1 MNGTFEPAG
10 VDGQISFSQIA
21 AENQGII
28 AEGFLMSMS
37 TALSGLNAAESALQT
52 ISNNLANMNTDGYKS
67 QSTTF
72 ADLFYQAYGNSGS
85 GNPIQTGLGVQ
96 VTGMSQDFSN
106 GAVASTGV
114 SSNMA
119 LNGPGF
125 FVVQD
130 STGAQT
136 YTRNGDFTTNSAGQ
150 LITLGGQTIMGYP
163 AVNGVVSPNSGLQ
176 PINVGAGTTAPAV
189 ATSNFS
195 LTTNLNA
202 SAAAGGTFQS
212 PISVYDSLGNSH
224 VLTVTYTMSAP
235 GTWNYQVTV
244 PSNEIQ
250 GGTGTTTTVGTGTL
264 SFDSSG
270 QLTSPSPVALA
281 VGPLA
286 DGAAALNVNWNL
298 TDANGNSLLTQT
310 ASPSSNNATNQDGF
324 AAGVLKTYS
333 VQPDGTVEAT
343 FSNEQTVAI
352 GQVAVASFANPE
364 GLTLDGDN
372 QYSVT
377 NASGAAVIG
386 AAGTAG
392 RGTIAG
398 SSVEQSN
405 VDMATQ
411 FSDLIVYQRAYEA
424 NAKAITAFDQM
435 EQATLQMKS

>member
-1 MNGTFEPAG
+1 
-10 VDGQISFSQIA
+10 
-21 AENQGII
+21 
-28 AEGFLMSMS
+28 MSMS
-37 TALSGLNAAESALQT
+37 TALSGLNAAESALDT

-67 QSTTF
+67 QNTTF
-72 ADLFYQAYGNSGS
+72 ADLFYQTLGSSGS

-96 VTGMSQDFSN
+96 VTGISQDFSN
-106 GAVASTGV
+106 GAVASTGI

-119 LNGPGF
+119 LNGAGF
-125 FVVQD
+125 FVIQD
-130 STGAQT
+130 ASGAQT
-136 YTRNGDFTTNSAGQ
+136 YTRNGDFTTNSSGQ
-150 LITLGGQTIMGYP
+150 LITLGGQTVMGYP

-176 PINVGAGTTAPAV
+176 PINVGAGTTAQAT

-202 SAAAGGTFQS
+202 SATVGDTFQS

-224 VLTVTYTMSAP
+224 VLTATYTMSAP
-235 GTWNYQVTV
+235 GTWNYQITI

-250 GGTGTTTTVGTGTL
+250 GGTGTTTTVGTGSLT
-264 SFDSSG
+264 FDSSG
-270 QLTSPSPVALA
+270 QLTSPTTPIPLA

-298 TDANGNSLLTQT
+298 TDANGNSLVTQT
-310 ASPSSNNATNQDGF
+310 AGPSSNNATNQDGF
-324 AAGVLKTYS
+324 AAGVLKSYS
-333 VQPDGTVEAT
+333 IQPDGTVDAT
-343 FSNEQTVAI
+343 FSNNQTLAI
-352 GQVAVASFANPE
+352 GQIAVASFANPE

-372 QYSVT
+372 QYSST
-377 NASGAAVIG
+377 AASGAAVVG
-386 AAGTAG
+386 VAGTAG

-411 FSDLIVYQRAYEA
+411 FSNLIVYQRAYEA
-424 NAKAITAFDQM
+424 NAKAITAFDQL

>member
-1 MNGTFEPAG
+1 
-10 VDGQISFSQIA
+10 
-21 AENQGII
+21 
-28 AEGFLMSMS
+28 MSMS

-85 GNPIQTGLGVQ
+85 GNLIQTGIGVQ
-96 VTGMSQDFSN
+96 VTGMSQDLSN
-106 GAVASTGV
+106 GPVASTGV

-119 LNGPGF
+119 LDGAGF
-125 FVVQD
+125 FVLQD
-130 STGAQT
+130 SAGAQT

-150 LITLGGQTIMGYP
+150 LITLGGQTVMGYP
-163 AVNGVVSPNSGLQ
+163 AVNGVISPTSALQ
-176 PINVGAGTTAPAV
+176 PINVGAGTTTDAA

-202 SAAAGGTFQS
+202 STAVNGTFQS

-224 VLTVTYTMSAP
+224 VLTATYTMSAP
-235 GTWNYQVTV
+235 GTWNYQITI

-264 SFDSSG
+264 NFDSSG
-270 QLTSPSPVALA
+270 KLVSPTSPVALA

-286 DGAAALNVNWNL
+286 DGANALSMNWNL
-298 TDANGNSLLTQT
+298 TDTNGNSLLTQT
-310 ASPSSNNATNQDGF
+310 ASPSNNNPPDQDGF
-324 AAGVLKTYS
+324 AAGVLDTYTVLS
-333 VQPDGTVEAT
+333 DGTVEAT
-343 FSNEQTVAI
+343 FSNGQSEAI
-352 GQVAVASFANPE
+352 GQIAVASFANPE
-364 GLTLDGDN
+364 GLTLDGGN
-372 QYSVT
+372 QYSAT
-377 NASGAAVIG
+377 AASGAAAIG

-392 RGTIAG
+392 RGNIAG

>member
-1 MNGTFEPAG
+1 
-10 VDGQISFSQIA
+10 
-21 AENQGII
+21 
-28 AEGFLMSMS
+28 MSMS
-37 TALSGLNAAESALQT
+37 TALSGLNAAESALNT

-67 QSTTF
+67 QNTTF
-72 ADLFYQAYGNSGS
+72 ADLFYQTLGSSGS

-96 VTGMSQDFSN
+96 VTGMSQNFSN
-106 GAVASTGV
+106 GPVASTGI

-119 LNGPGF
+119 LNGAGF
-125 FVVQD
+125 FVVQNAA
-130 STGAQT
+130 GAQT
-136 YTRNGDFTTNSAGQ
+136 YTRNGDFTTNSDGQ
-150 LITLGGQTIMGYP
+150 LITLGGQTVMGYP

-202 SAAAGGTFQS
+202 SSAVGDTFQS
-212 PISVYDSLGNSH
+212 PINVFDSLGDSH
-224 VLTVTYTMSAP
+224 VLTVTYKMSAP
-235 GTWNYQVTV
+235 GIWNYQITI

-250 GGTGTTTTVGTGTL
+250 GGTGPTTTLATGTL

-270 QLTSPSPVALA
+270 QLTSPTSPIPPVTIP

-286 DGAAALNVNWNL
+286 DGAATLNVNWNL

-310 ASPSSNNATNQDGF
+310 ASPSSNNATSQDGF
-324 AAGVLKTYS
+324 AAGVLNTYS
-333 VQPDGTVEAT
+333 ILSDGTVEGT
-343 FSNEQTVAI
+343 FSNGQTEAI

-372 QYSVT
+372 QYSAT

-411 FSDLIVYQRAYEA
+411 FSNLIVYQRAYEA
-424 NAKAITAFDQM
+424 NAKAITAFDQL

>member
-1 MNGTFEPAG
+1 
-10 VDGQISFSQIA
+10 
-21 AENQGII
+21 
-28 AEGFLMSMS
+28 MSMS

-52 ISNNLANMNTDGYKS
+52 ISNNLANMNTNGYKS

-106 GAVASTGV
+106 GAVASTGI

-119 LNGPGF
+119 LSGAGF
-125 FVVQD
+125 FVVQNTD
-130 STGAQT
+130 GAQT
-136 YTRNGDFTTNSAGQ
+136 YTRNGDFTTNSSGQ
-150 LITLGGQTIMGYP
+150 LIALGGQTVMGYP
-163 AVNGVVSPNSGLQ
+163 AVKGVVSPNSGLQ
-176 PINVGAGTTAPAV
+176 PINVGSGTTAPAT

-202 SAAAGGTFQS
+202 SAAVGDTFQS
-212 PISVYDSLGNSH
+212 PIGVYDSLGNSH
-224 VLTVTYTMSAP
+224 VLTVNYTMTAP
-235 GTWNYQVTV
+235 GAWNYQVTI
-244 PSNEIQ
+244 PSDEIQ

-264 SFDSSG
+264 NFDSSG
-270 QLTSPSPVALA
+270 QLTSSTTPATLA

-286 DGAAALNVNWNL
+286 DGAAGLNLNWNL
-298 TDANGNSLLTQT
+298 TDANGNSLLTQD

-324 AAGVLKTYS
+324 AAGVLKTYTILS
-333 VQPDGTVEAT
+333 DGTVEGT
-343 FSNEQTVAI
+343 FSNGQTEAI

-372 QYSVT
+372 QYSST
-377 NASGAAVIG
+377 AASGAAVIG
-386 AAGTAG
+386 SAGTAG

>member
-1 MNGTFEPAG
+1 
-10 VDGQISFSQIA
+10 
-21 AENQGII
+21 
-28 AEGFLMSMS
+28 MSMS

-119 LNGPGF
+119 LNGAGF
-125 FVVQD
+125 FVIQD
-130 STGAQT
+130 GSGAQT

-150 LITLGGQTIMGYP
+150 LITLGGQTVMGYP

-176 PINVGAGTTAPAV
+176 PINVGAGTTTPAA

-202 SAAAGGTFQS
+202 ATAVNGTFQS

-235 GTWNYQVTV
+235 GTWNYQVTI

-264 SFDSSG
+264 NFDNTG
-270 QLTSPSPVALA
+270 QLTSPGSPVALA

-286 DGAAALNVNWNL
+286 DGAAALSVNWNL

-310 ASPSSNNATNQDGF
+310 ASASSNNATSQDGF
-324 AAGVLKTYS
+324 AAGVLNTYS
-333 VQPDGTVEAT
+333 ILPDGTVEAT

-372 QYSVT
+372 QYSIT

-386 AAGTAG
+386 VAGTAG
-392 RGTIAG
+392 RGTITG

>member
-1 MNGTFEPAG
+1 
-10 VDGQISFSQIA
+10 
-21 AENQGII
+21 
-28 AEGFLMSMS
+28 MS

-106 GAVASTGV
+106 GAVASTGI

-119 LNGPGF
+119 LSGPGF

-130 STGAQT
+130 ADGAQT
-136 YTRNGDFTTNSAGQ
+136 YTRNGDFTTNSSGQ
-150 LITLGGQTIMGYP
+150 LITLGGQTVMGYP

-176 PINVGAGTTAPAV
+176 PINVGSGTTASAT

-202 SAAAGGTFQS
+202 SAAVGDSFQS

-224 VLTVTYTMSAP
+224 VLTVNYTMTAP
-235 GTWNYQVTV
+235 GSWNYQVTI
-244 PSNEIQ
+244 PSSEIQ
-250 GGTGTTTTVGTGTL
+250 GGIGSTTTLGTGTL
-264 SFDSSG
+264 NFDSSG
-270 QLTSPSPVALA
+270 QLTSSTTPVTLA
-281 VGPLA
+281 AGPLA
-286 DGAAALNVNWNL
+286 DGAAGMNLNWDL
-298 TDANGNSLLTQT
+298 TDANGSSLLTQV
-310 ASPSSNNATNQDGF
+310 ASPSSNNATHQDGF
-324 AAGVLKTYS
+324 AAGVLKTYTILS
-333 VQPDGTVEAT
+333 DGTVEAT
-343 FSNEQTVAI
+343 FSNGQTEGI

-372 QYSVT
+372 QYSAT
-377 NASGAAVIG
+377 AASGAAVIG

>member
-1 MNGTFEPAG
+1 
-10 VDGQISFSQIA
+10 
-21 AENQGII
+21 
-28 AEGFLMSMS
+28 MSMS

-72 ADLFYQAYGNSGS
+72 ADMFYQAYGNSGS

-96 VTGMSQDFSN
+96 VTGTSQDFSN

-119 LNGPGF
+119 LNGTGF
-125 FVVQD
+125 FVTQD
-130 STGAQT
+130 ASGAQT
-136 YTRNGDFTTNSAGQ
+136 YTRNGDFTTNASGQ
-150 LITLGGQTIMGYP
+150 LITLGGQTVMGYP

-176 PINVGAGTTAPAV
+176 PINVGVGTTAQAT

-195 LTTNLNA
+195 LTTNLDA
-202 SAAAGGTFQS
+202 SAAVGDTFQS

-224 VLTVTYTMSAP
+224 VLTVNYTMSAP
-235 GTWNYQVTV
+235 GTWDYQITV

-250 GGTGTTTTVGTGTL
+250 GGTGATTTVGTGTL
-264 SFDSSG
+264 NFDSSG
-270 QLTSPSPVALA
+270 KLMSPTAPVTLG

-298 TDANGNSLLTQT
+298 TDTNGNSLLTQT
-310 ASPSSNNATNQDGF
+310 ASASSNNATDQDGF
-324 AAGVLKTYS
+324 AAGVLNSYTI
-333 VQPDGTVEAT
+333 QPDGTVDAT
-343 FSNEQTVAI
+343 FSNNQTLAI

-364 GLTLDGDN
+364 GLTLDGGN
-372 QYSVT
+372 QYSST
-377 NASGAAVIG
+377 AASGAAVIG
-386 AAGTAG
+386 VAGTAG
-392 RGTIAG
+392 RGTISG

>member
-1 MNGTFEPAG
+1 
-10 VDGQISFSQIA
+10 
-21 AENQGII
+21 
-28 AEGFLMSMS
+28 MSMS

-96 VTGMSQDFSN
+96 VTGTDQDFSN
-106 GAVASTGV
+106 GAVASTGI

-119 LNGPGF
+119 LSGAGF
-125 FVVQD
+125 FVVQNGA
-130 STGAQT
+130 GAQT
-136 YTRNGDFTTNSAGQ
+136 YTRNGDFTTNSSGQ
-150 LITLGGQTIMGYP
+150 LTTLGGQLVMGYP

-176 PINVGAGTTAPAV
+176 AINVGEGTTARAT
-189 ATSNFS
+189 ATSNVS
-195 LTTNLNA
+195 LTTNLDA
-202 SAAAGGTFQS
+202 STAVNGTFQS

-224 VLTVTYTMSAP
+224 VLTITYTNTAP
-235 GTWNYQVTV
+235 GTWKFEVTI
-244 PSNEIQ
+244 PSSEIAA
-250 GGTGTTTTVGTGTL
+250 GTGPTTLVGNGTL

-270 QLTSPSPVALA
+270 QLTSTTPIPMT

-286 DGAAALNVNWNL
+286 DGAASLNLNWNL
-298 TDANGNSLLTQT
+298 ADANGNSLLTQT
-310 ASPSSNNATNQDGF
+310 ASASSNNATNQDGF
-324 AAGVLKTYS
+324 ASGVLSTYS
-333 VQPDGTVEAT
+333 ILSDGTVEAT
-343 FSNEQTVAI
+343 FSNGQTQSI

-372 QYSVT
+372 QYSST
-377 NASGAAVIG
+377 AASGAAVIG
-386 AAGTAG
+386 TAGTAG

>member
-1 MNGTFEPAG
+1 
-10 VDGQISFSQIA
+10 
-21 AENQGII
+21 
-28 AEGFLMSMS
+28 MSMS
-37 TALSGLNAAESALQT
+37 TALSGLNAAESALDT

-67 QSTTF
+67 QNTTF
-72 ADLFYQAYGNSGS
+72 ADLFYQTLGSSGS

-96 VTGMSQDFSN
+96 VTGISQDFSN
-106 GAVASTGV
+106 GAVASTGI

-119 LNGPGF
+119 LNGAGF
-125 FVVQD
+125 FVIQD
-130 STGAQT
+130 ASGAQT
-136 YTRNGDFTTNSAGQ
+136 YTRNGDFTTNSSGQ
-150 LITLGGQTIMGYP
+150 LITLGGQTVMGYP

-176 PINVGAGTTAPAV
+176 PINVGAGTTAQAT

-202 SAAAGGTFQS
+202 SAAVGDTFQS

-224 VLTVTYTMSAP
+224 VLTATYTMSGP
-235 GTWNYQVTV
+235 GTWNYQITI

-250 GGTGTTTTVGTGTL
+250 GGTGTTTTVGTGSLT
-264 SFDSSG
+264 FDSSG
-270 QLTSPSPVALA
+270 QLTSPTTPIPLA

-298 TDANGNSLLTQT
+298 TDANGNSLVTQT
-310 ASPSSNNATNQDGF
+310 AGPSSNNATNQDGF
-324 AAGVLKTYS
+324 AAGVLKSYS
-333 VQPDGTVEAT
+333 IQPDGTVDAT
-343 FSNEQTVAI
+343 FSNNQTLAI
-352 GQVAVASFANPE
+352 GQIAVASFANPE

-372 QYSVT
+372 QYSST
-377 NASGAAVIG
+377 AASGAAVVG
-386 AAGTAG
+386 VAGTAG

-424 NAKAITAFDQM
+424 NAKAITAFDQL

>member
-1 MNGTFEPAG
+1 
-10 VDGQISFSQIA
+10 
-21 AENQGII
+21 
-28 AEGFLMSMS
+28 MS

-72 ADLFYQAYGNSGS
+72 ADMFYQAYGNSGS
-85 GNPIQTGLGVQ
+85 GNPIETGLGVQ
-96 VTGMSQDFSN
+96 VTGMSQNFGN
-106 GAVASTGV
+106 GPVASTGI

-119 LNGPGF
+119 LSGAGF

-130 STGAQT
+130 GAGAQT
-136 YTRNGDFTTNSAGQ
+136 YTRNGDFTTNSMGQ
-150 LITLGGQTIMGYP
+150 LVTLGGQTVMGYP
-163 AVNGVVSPNSGLQ
+163 AVNGVVSPNSALQ
-176 PINVGAGTTAPAV
+176 PINVGTGTTAPAV

-195 LTTNLNA
+195 LTTNLDSSTAVN
-202 SAAAGGTFQS
+202 GTFQS
-212 PISVYDSLGNSH
+212 PVDAYDSLGNSH

-235 GTWNYQVTV
+235 GTWNYQITI
-244 PSNEIQ
+244 PSSDIK

-264 SFDSSG
+264 NFDSSG
-270 QLTSPSPVALA
+270 QLTSTTSPVAVT

-286 DGAAALNVNWNL
+286 DGAAPLNMNWNL

-310 ASPSSNNATNQDGF
+310 ANTSSNNARSQNGF
-324 AAGVLKTYS
+324 AAGVLNTYS
-333 VQPDGTVEAT
+333 VQSDGTVEAT
-343 FSNEQTVAI
+343 FSNGQTEAI
-352 GQVAVASFANPE
+352 GRIAVASFANPE
-364 GLTLDGDN
+364 GMTLDGDN
-372 QYSVT
+372 QYSPTV
-377 NASGAAVIG
+377 ASGAAVIG

-411 FSDLIVYQRAYEA
+411 FSNLIVYQRAYEA

>member
-1 MNGTFEPAG
+1 
-10 VDGQISFSQIA
+10 
-21 AENQGII
+21 
-28 AEGFLMSMS
+28 MSMS

-72 ADLFYQAYGNSGS
+72 ADLFYQAYGSSGS

-106 GAVASTGV
+106 GPVASTGI

-119 LNGPGF
+119 LSGAGF
-125 FVVQD
+125 FVIQ
-130 STGAQT
+130 SAGGAKT

-150 LITLGGQTIMGYP
+150 LITLGGQMVMGYA
-163 AVNGVVSPNSGLQ
+163 AVNGVVSANSGLQ
-176 PINVGAGTTAPAV
+176 PINVGSGTTAPAA

-202 SAAAGGTFQS
+202 STVVGDTFQS

-224 VLTVTYTMSAP
+224 VLTVTYTKTGP
-235 GTWNYQVTV
+235 GAWNYQATI

-250 GGTGTTTTVGTGTL
+250 GGTGTTTTIGTGTL
-264 SFDSSG
+264 NFDSSG
-270 QLTSPSPVALA
+270 QLTSPTPPVALTI
-281 VGPLA
+281 GPLA

-298 TDANGNSLLTQT
+298 DDTNGNSLLTQT

-324 AAGVLKTYS
+324 SAGVLNTYTILS
-333 VQPDGTVEAT
+333 DGTVEAT
-343 FSNEQTVAI
+343 FSNGETQAI
-352 GQVAVASFANPE
+352 GQIAVASFANPE

-372 QYSVT
+372 QYSAT
-377 NASGAAVIG
+377 TASGAAVIG
-386 AAGTAG
+386 TAGTAG

>member
-1 MNGTFEPAG
+1 
-10 VDGQISFSQIA
+10 
-21 AENQGII
+21 
-28 AEGFLMSMS
+28 MSMS

-85 GNPIQTGLGVQ
+85 GNPIETGLGVQ

-119 LNGPGF
+119 LNGSGF

-130 STGAQT
+130 ANGAQT
-136 YTRNGDFTTNSAGQ
+136 YTRNGDFTTNASGQ
-150 LITLGGQTIMGYP
+150 LITLGGQTVMGYP
-163 AVNGVVSPNSGLQ
+163 AVNGVVSPNSSLQ
-176 PINVGAGTTAPAV
+176 PINVGAGTTVQATP
-189 ATSNFS
+189 TSNFF
-195 LTTNLNA
+195 LTTNLDA
-202 SAAAGGTFQS
+202 STAVNGSFQS

-224 VLTVTYTMSAP
+224 TLTLTYTMSAP
-235 GTWNYQVTV
+235 GTWNYQVTI
-244 PSNEIQ
+244 PSSDIQ
-250 GGTGTTTTVGTGTL
+250 GGTGTTTTIGTGTL
-264 SFDSSG
+264 NFDSSG
-270 QLTSPSPVALA
+270 QLTSPTTPVALA

-298 TDANGNSLLTQT
+298 TDADGNSLLTQT
-310 ASPSSNNATNQDGF
+310 ASSSSNNATNQDGF
-324 AAGVLKTYS
+324 AAGVLNTYS
-333 VQPDGTVEAT
+333 IQQDGTVDAA
-343 FSNEQTVAI
+343 FSNYQTLAI
-352 GQVAVASFANPE
+352 GKVAVASFANPE

-372 QYSVT
+372 QYSST
-377 NASGAAVIG
+377 AASGAAVIG
-386 AAGTAG
+386 TAGTAG

>member
-1 MNGTFEPAG
+1 
-10 VDGQISFSQIA
+10 
-21 AENQGII
+21 
-28 AEGFLMSMS
+28 MSMS

-85 GNPIQTGLGVQ
+85 GNPIETGLGVH

-119 LNGPGF
+119 LNGSGF

-130 STGAQT
+130 ANGAQT
-136 YTRNGDFTTNSAGQ
+136 YTRNGDFTTNASGQ
-150 LITLGGQTIMGYP
+150 LITLGGQTVMGYP
-163 AVNGVVSPNSGLQ
+163 AVNGVVSPNSSLQ
-176 PINVGAGTTAPAV
+176 PINVGAGTTVQATP
-189 ATSNFS
+189 TSNFS
-195 LTTNLNA
+195 LTTNLDA
-202 SAAAGGTFQS
+202 STAVNGSFQS

-224 VLTVTYTMSAP
+224 TLTLTYTMSAP
-235 GTWNYQVTV
+235 GTWNYQVTI
-244 PSNEIQ
+244 PSSDIQ
-250 GGTGTTTTVGTGTL
+250 GGTGTTTTIGTGTL
-264 SFDSSG
+264 NFDSSG
-270 QLTSPSPVALA
+270 QLTSPTTPVALA

-298 TDANGNSLLTQT
+298 TDADGNSLLTQT
-310 ASPSSNNATNQDGF
+310 ASSSSNNATNQDGF
-324 AAGVLKTYS
+324 AAGVLNTYS
-333 VQPDGTVEAT
+333 IQQDGTVDAT
-343 FSNEQTVAI
+343 FSNYQTLAI
-352 GQVAVASFANPE
+352 GKVAVASFANPE

-372 QYSVT
+372 QYSST
-377 NASGAAVIG
+377 AASGAAVIG
-386 AAGTAG
+386 TAGTAG

>member
-1 MNGTFEPAG
+1 
-10 VDGQISFSQIA
+10 
-21 AENQGII
+21 
-28 AEGFLMSMS
+28 MSMS

-119 LNGPGF
+119 LNGAGF
-125 FVVQD
+125 FVIQD
-130 STGAQT
+130 GSGAQT

-150 LITLGGQTIMGYP
+150 LITLGGQTVMGYP

-176 PINVGAGTTAPAV
+176 PINVGAGTTTPAA

-202 SAAAGGTFQS
+202 ATAVNGTFQS

-235 GTWNYQVTV
+235 GTWNYQVTI

-264 SFDSSG
+264 NFDNTG
-270 QLTSPSPVALA
+270 QLTSPGSPVALA

-286 DGAAALNVNWNL
+286 DGAAALSVNWNL

-310 ASPSSNNATNQDGF
+310 ASASSNNATSQDGF
-324 AAGVLKTYS
+324 AAGVLNTYS
-333 VQPDGTVEAT
+333 ILPDGTVEAT

-372 QYSVT
+372 QYSTT

-392 RGTIAG
+392 RGTITG

>member
-1 MNGTFEPAG
+1 
-10 VDGQISFSQIA
+10 
-21 AENQGII
+21 
-28 AEGFLMSMS
+28 MSMS

-85 GNPIQTGLGVQ
+85 GNPIETGLGVQ

-119 LNGPGF
+119 LNGSGF

-130 STGAQT
+130 ANGAQT
-136 YTRNGDFTTNSAGQ
+136 YTRNGDFTTNASGQ
-150 LITLGGQTIMGYP
+150 LITLGGQTVMGYP
-163 AVNGVVSPNSGLQ
+163 AVNGVVSPNSSLQ
-176 PINVGAGTTAPAV
+176 PINVGAGTTVQATP
-189 ATSNFS
+189 TSNFS
-195 LTTNLNA
+195 LTTNLDA
-202 SAAAGGTFQS
+202 STAVNGSFQS

-224 VLTVTYTMSAP
+224 TLTLTYTMSAP
-235 GTWNYQVTV
+235 GTWNYQVTI
-244 PSNEIQ
+244 PSSDIQ
-250 GGTGTTTTVGTGTL
+250 GGTGTTTTIGTGTL
-264 SFDSSG
+264 NFDSSG
-270 QLTSPSPVALA
+270 QLTSPTTPVALA

-298 TDANGNSLLTQT
+298 TDADGNSLLTQT
-310 ASPSSNNATNQDGF
+310 ASSSSNNATNQDGF
-324 AAGVLKTYS
+324 AAGVLNTYS
-333 VQPDGTVEAT
+333 IQQDGTVDAT
-343 FSNEQTVAI
+343 FSNYQTLAI
-352 GQVAVASFANPE
+352 GKVAVASFANPE

-372 QYSVT
+372 QYSST
-377 NASGAAVIG
+377 AASGAAVIG
-386 AAGTAG
+386 TAGTAG

>member
-1 MNGTFEPAG
+1 
-10 VDGQISFSQIA
+10 
-21 AENQGII
+21 
-28 AEGFLMSMS
+28 MSMS

-85 GNPIQTGLGVQ
+85 GNPIETGLGVQ

-119 LNGPGF
+119 LNGSGF

-130 STGAQT
+130 ANGAQT
-136 YTRNGDFTTNSAGQ
+136 YTRNGDFTTNASGQ
-150 LITLGGQTIMGYP
+150 LITLGGQTVMGYP
-163 AVNGVVSPNSGLQ
+163 AVNGVVSPNSSLQ
-176 PINVGAGTTAPAV
+176 PINVGAGTTVQATP
-189 ATSNFS
+189 TSNFS
-195 LTTNLNA
+195 LTTNLDA
-202 SAAAGGTFQS
+202 STAVNGSFQS

-224 VLTVTYTMSAP
+224 TLTLTYTMSAP
-235 GTWNYQVTV
+235 GTWNYQVTI
-244 PSNEIQ
+244 PSSDIQ
-250 GGTGTTTTVGTGTL
+250 GGTGTTTTIGTGTL
-264 SFDSSG
+264 NFDSSG
-270 QLTSPSPVALA
+270 QLTSPTTPVALA

-298 TDANGNSLLTQT
+298 TDADGNSLLTQT
-310 ASPSSNNATNQDGF
+310 ASSSSNNATNQDGF
-324 AAGVLKTYS
+324 AAGVLNTYS
-333 VQPDGTVEAT
+333 IQQDGTVDAT
-343 FSNEQTVAI
+343 FSNYQTLAI
-352 GQVAVASFANPE
+352 GKVYVASFANPE
-364 GLTLDGDN
+364 CLTLDGDN
-372 QYSVT
+372 QYSST
-377 NASGAAVIG
+377 AASGAAVIG
-386 AAGTAG
+386 TAGTAG

>member
-1 MNGTFEPAG
+1 
-10 VDGQISFSQIA
+10 
-21 AENQGII
+21 
-28 AEGFLMSMS
+28 MSMS

-67 QSTTF
+67 ESTTF
-72 ADLFYQAYGNSGS
+72 ADLFYQAFGNSGS

-96 VTGMSQDFSN
+96 VTGMSQDFSS
-106 GAVASTGV
+106 GAVASTGI
-114 SSNMA
+114 SSDMA
-119 LNGPGF
+119 LSGAGF
-125 FVVQD
+125 FVVQNA
-130 STGAQT
+130 SGAQT
-136 YTRNGDFTTNSAGQ
+136 YTRNGDFTTNSSGQ
-150 LITLGGQTIMGYP
+150 LITLGGQTVMGYP
-163 AVNGVVSPNSGLQ
+163 ALNGIVSPNSGLQ
-176 PINVGAGTTAPAV
+176 PINVGSGTTAPAT

-195 LTTNLNA
+195 LTTNLDA
-202 SAAAGGTFQS
+202 SASVGDTFQS

-224 VLTVTYTMSAP
+224 VLTVNYTMTAP
-235 GTWNYQVTV
+235 GAWSYQVTI
-244 PSNEIQ
+244 PSNEVQ
-250 GGTGTTTTVGTGTL
+250 GGTGTSTTVGTGTL
-264 SFDSSG
+264 NFDSSG
-270 QLTSPSPVALA
+270 QLTSSTTPVTLT

-286 DGAAALNVNWNL
+286 DGAAGLNLNWNL
-298 TDANGNSLLTQT
+298 ADANGNSLLTQT
-310 ASPSSNNATNQDGF
+310 ASASSNNATDQDGF
-324 AAGVLKTYS
+324 PAGVLSKYTILS
-333 VQPDGTVEAT
+333 DGTVEGT
-343 FSNEQTVAI
+343 FSNGKTQSI

-372 QYSVT
+372 QYSAT
-377 NASGAAVIG
+377 AASGAAVIG